1 VGIGIRIR
9 RLWHLKLGVVLSLA
23 IAAFAAIWSVEKVSL
38 TPPRLTP
45 RSLEMATS
53 VTHVLVDTPES
64 QVIDLRQDTY
74 DIAGLVNRAV
84 LLGNVIAST
93 DVEARIAE
101 RANVP
106 VQLLRVQAPL
116 TPQQPSPPVNSQTA
130 RHVTDIIKSTD
141 QYRIEIDANPTVPM
155 LDIYAQ
161 TPTATSAAAL
171 ANAAVEELRLYLARI
186 ASTQKTPAHDQIR
199 LVQLG
204 PASGAVINQGIQLQV
219 AALVFIFTFLLSCA
233 ATIVISRVRAGWRL
247 EALSERPA
255 SA

>member
-23 IAAFAAIWSVEKVSL
+23 IALFAAVWSVEKISL
-38 TPPRLTP
+38 SPPHLTP
-45 RSLEMATS
+45 RSLTMATA

-64 QVIDLRQDTY
+64 EMIDLRQDTY
-74 DIAGLVNRAV
+74 DMAGLVNRAV

-106 VQLLRVQAPL
+106 VQLLRIQAPL

-130 RHVTDIIKSTD
+130 RHITDIIKSTD

-161 TPTATSAAAL
+161 TPSAASATAL
-171 ANAAVEELRLYLARI
+171 ANAAVEELRLSLARI
-186 ASTQKTPAHDQIR
+186 ADTQKTPSQDQIR
-199 LVQLG
+199 LVQMG
-204 PASGAVINQGIQLQV
+204 PASGAVINQGIRLQV
-219 AALVFIFTFLLSCA
+219 ALLAFVFTFLLSCA
-233 ATIVISRVRAGWRL
+233 ATIVIARVRAGWRL
-247 EALSERPA
+247 EAMSERPA